1 LQEQVQTFYA
11 LSKKTELSDTEQ
23 LQKAVCKRAMADNGI
38 LNAADADALCR
49 RAESLEKRIGS
60 MKNGLEKC
68 RQQYAVYKDIRDTY
82 YRISKGDYISNL
94 VEEEHQRQAQVK
106 KNKPRR

>member
-1 LQEQVQTFYA
+1 
-11 LSKKTELSDTEQ
+11 
-23 LQKAVCKRAMADNGI
+23 MADNRI
-38 LNAADADALCR
+38 LNSADADTLR
-49 RAESLEKRIGS
+49 RRTDSLEKRIGN

-82 YRISKGDYISNL
+82 DRISKGDYISNL
-94 VEEEHQRQAQVK
+94 VEEERQRQEQVK